1 MPPIVSTSKYYLIS
15 IYRNDTFL
23 LATTTGETQ
32 PLLIIE
38 FLHRVFEIFEEYF
51 GSVDEVTIKVGRLT
65 VTARSPH
72 VTDCGVVCRTI
83 FQPYI
88 SCWRR

>member
-1 MPPIVSTSKYYLIS
+1 MICVLCVQEMPPIVSTSKYYLIS

-51 GSVDEVTIKVGRLT
+51 GSVDEVTIKVRLT
-65 VTARSPH
+65 AAQLSH
-72 VTDCGVVCRTI
+72 
-83 FQPYI
+83 
-88 SCWRR
+88 